1 MKYILSLAICLLT
14 IGFASGQILLGK
26 SNSDQDRGFY
36 RTFYLPDGAI
46 LKARVIGRLQK
57 DSVVVETRDG
67 LVYHLSK
74 AEAKK
79 SGRVFSPPGVVAKV
93 VDDTPEEVKT
103 PALPLDQQAIFFKGS
118 SQVAGDLM
126 THFSSGGNV
135 ENASPESGIIF
146 SLSYLYGISQQLKVG
161 GGAGIM
167 TVKSGSK
174 ERVYP
179 IFGRLEYQFA
189 PRISANLN
197 AGYGF
202 IPTNEF
208 VLNAKNGLFS
218 NAGVAFD
225 LVGPESPYT
234 SRVGF
239 GLVMQQ
245 LELGRSEVIRENTF
259 GTQRTYTQYVERS
272 GLLRRLQI
280 TFTHAWRMPPA
291 QGNSRSN
298 SKSRRK
304 KRR

>member
-1 MKYILSLAICLLT
+1 MKYLLSLAICLLT

-26 SNSDQDRGFY
+26 SDSDMERGFY
-36 RTFYLPDGAI
+36 RTYYLPDGAI
-46 LKARVIGRLQK
+46 LKAKVIGRLQK
-57 DSVVVETRDG
+57 DSVIVETRDG

-79 SGRVFSPPGVVAKV
+79 TGRMFSPPQVVAKV
-93 VDDTPEEVKT
+93 ENDTPSEPKI
-103 PALPLDQQAIFFKGS
+103 PNLPLDQQPKFFKGS

-135 ENASPESGIIF
+135 GSTSPESGILF
-146 SLSYLYGISQQLKVG
+146 SVSYLYGISQQLKVG

-174 ERVYP
+174 ERLYP
-179 IFGRLEYQFA
+179 IFGRLEYQIA
-189 PRISANLN
+189 PRISANLS
-197 AGYGF
+197 AGYSI
-202 IPTNEF
+202 IPTNDF

-218 NAGVAFD
+218 NAGLAFD

-259 GTQRTYTQYVERS
+259 GAQRTYTQYVERS

-280 TFTHAWRMPPA
+280 SFTHAWRMPPP
-291 QGNSRSN
+291 QGASRSA
-298 SKSRRK
+298 SKRKGK